1 MSRWAMN
8 CTIWRTTSTSAP
20 FSASS
25 ASAIV
30 ALVIVNSFGSKV
42 DGSHLNLI
50 RTHDGHPDI
59 GPAAAARQA
68 ATGYALRAQPSAPCR
83 APVDLHHFP
92 GHQPQLPPAPSG
104 RGRAGVVPH
113 LLPACGRLQPPPQ
126 QPTSAAP
133 RIL

>member
-8 CTIWRTTSTSAP
+8 CTIWRSTSTSAP

-68 ATGYALRAQPSAPCR
+68 ATGYALRAPPSAPCR

-92 GHQPQLPPAPSG
+92 GHQPSQPLATRAALRALVVRGGLDPPTFA
-104 RGRAGVVPH
+104 
-113 LLPACGRLQPPPQ
+113 L
-126 QPTSAAP
+126 
-133 RIL
+133 